1 MCKYYLQEILLGGE
15 FLCPLGRNL
24 NRGMTRTSWPFRASS
39 LAAVWMEWREEQL
52 ITRRRLFKRVL
63 YYFRRE
69 TMRAAESHGSGCWG
83 WSMAWRNSGRIESAK
98 REFTLP
104 F

>member
-52 ITRRRLFKRVL
+52 IISEETIQEGLVL
-63 YYFRRE
+63 LQERDN
-69 TMRAAESHGSGCWG
+69 ESCRKPWQWVLGVEHGLEKQWTD
-83 WSMAWRNSGRIESAK
+83 RIS
-98 REFTLP
+98 
-104 F
+104 